1 MSKKAKKEISITEM
15 ANDKLVAEIVANK
28 KELMALRFKQKLGEL
43 TDTSLFRKAKKKIAK
58 VSTELNKRNKVG
70 E

>member
-1 MSKKAKKEISITEM
+1 MSKKKQTSIKEM
-15 ANDKLVAEIVANK
+15 ASDKLLAEVTSNK

-43 TDTSLFRKAKKKIAK
+43 TDTSLFQKAKKAIAK
-58 VSTELNKRNKVG
+58 ALTELNSRNKTK